1 MKSPKDS
8 GSLLYMLWFGTFN
21 MPEGGLQV
29 ETAHRKKARISE
41 NPGQLRR
48 LTSGSMV
55 MGFLRKPNGTVVKPR
70 RNPSVSAKIS

>member
-29 ETAHRKKARISE
+29 ETAHRKKGPDIGKSRSVAE
-41 NPGQLRR
+41 TYKR
-48 LTSGSMV
+48 LHGY
-55 MGFLRKPNGTVVKPR
+55 GF
-70 RNPSVSAKIS
+70 SS